1 MVAHGAKG
9 QTDGYTM
16 ALDKATVQHIA
27 KLARIRIEEDQ
38 LDPMAVE
45 LGRILDFIEQ
55 LGEVDT
61 TGVPP
66 MTGVAVQNLRRRQ
79 DVVSDGHY
87 PDKVLANAPE
97 ATSGFFAVP
106 KVVE

>member
-1 MVAHGAKG
+1 
-9 QTDGYTM
+9 M

-38 LDPMAVE
+38 LEPMAAE
-45 LGRILDFIEQ
+45 LGRILEFVEQ
-55 LGEVDT
+55 LNEVDT

-66 MTGVAVQNLRRRQ
+66 MTGVAVQTLRRRP
-79 DVVSDGHY
+79 DAVNDGSY

-97 ATSGFFAVP
+97 AVSGFFAVP